1 MYKTKVTST
10 QRPSRDQVS
19 LPMKL
24 TNLVGGAT
32 NTTSKAATIGQSNGS
47 ARFMT
52 TLSQWFLER
61 AQLS

>member
-1 MYKTKVTST
+1 
-10 QRPSRDQVS
+10 
-19 LPMKL
+19 MKL

-32 NTTSKAATIGQSNGS
+32 NTTSKAATIGQPNGS

-52 TLSQWFLER
+52 TLSQWFFER